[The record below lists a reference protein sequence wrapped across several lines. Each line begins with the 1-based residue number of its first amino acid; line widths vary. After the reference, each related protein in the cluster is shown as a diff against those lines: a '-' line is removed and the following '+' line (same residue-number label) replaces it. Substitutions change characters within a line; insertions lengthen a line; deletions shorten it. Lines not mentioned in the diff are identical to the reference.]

1 MNYLR
6 LLQLRRM
13 AADTGAGGGSSAASA
28 ASGATGGTGD
38 DGGNAVGDGEDD
50 ADDDTDASKDKP
62 DKEKGKQKI
71 LTQDQVDALVKKIK
85 ADQKKAVADA
95 LEEGKR
101 LAKLSAEDLAKEEA
115 AKQKKELAA
124 GLEALRV
131 GKLENLALRELS
143 KLGLDESALT
153 LIKVDYTDEDSVK
166 QSLKTFAD
174 FYGKSLETGLE
185 KKLRG
190 KTPTQAPKGDASIE
204 AIRASMGL
212 KSKK

>member
-1 MNYLR
+1 MHYLR

-38 DGGNAVGDGEDD
+38 DGGDADGDGEDD

-62 DKEKGKQKI
+62 DKEKGKQKT

-85 ADQKKAVADA
+85 ADQKKAVAEA

-101 LAKLSAEDLAKEEA
+101 LAKLSAEELAKEETE
-115 AKQKKELAA
+115 KQKVELEK
-124 GLEALRV
+124 GLEALRI
-131 GKLENLALRELS
+131 GKLENIALREIT
-143 KLGLDESALT
+143 KLGLDEDALA
-153 LIKVDYTDEDSVK
+153 LVKIDYTDEDSVK
-166 QSLKTFAD
+166 QSLKTFAE
-174 FYGKSLETGLE
+174 FYGKSLESGLE

-190 KTPTQAPKGDASIE
+190 KTPAQAPKTDTGVD

-212 KSKK
+212 KNKK